1 METLL
6 CVVSAPEGEVAL
18 VGFAHRRDQDDKK
31 VMSLGGTRSSVY
43 STAWS
48 PKNLWLFC
56 GASYEGKL
64 LFGSVPADEVAVLLD
79 EI

>member
-1 METLL
+1 MATLL
-6 CVVSAPEGEVAL
+6 GVVCATEGEVVL
-18 VGFAHRRDQDDKK
+18 SLEFHRRQQEDKK

>member
-6 CVVSAPEGEVAL
+6 CIFVSVERKVRL
-18 VGFAHRRDQDDKK
+18 WDVCHCRQQDDKK

-48 PKNLWLFC
+48 SKNLWLYC

-64 LFGSVPADEVAVLLD
+64 LFGSVPADEVAILLD

>member
-6 CVVSAPEGEVAL
+6 SFVRATEREVGL
-18 VGFAHRRDQDDKK
+18 WKEMHGRQQEDKK

-48 PKNLWLFC
+48 HKNLWLFC

-64 LFGSVPADEVAVLLD
+64 LFGSVPAEEVAVLLD

>member
-1 METLL
+1 
-6 CVVSAPEGEVAL
+6 
-18 VGFAHRRDQDDKK
+18 
-31 VMSLGGTRSSVY
+31 MSLGGTRSSVY

-56 GASYEGKL
+56 GASYEGEL

>member
-6 CVVSAPEGEVAL
+6 SFVRATEREVGL
-18 VGFAHRRDQDDKK
+18 WEEMHGRQQEDKK

-64 LFGSVPADEVAVLLD
+64 LFGSVLPKRLAVLLD

>member
-6 CVVSAPEGEVAL
+6 GFVRATEREVGL
-18 VGFAHRRDQDDKK
+18 WKDMHGRQQEDKK
-31 VMSLGGTRSSVY
+31 VMSLGGPRSSVY

-48 PKNLWLFC
+48 PTNLWLFG

-64 LFGSVPADEVAVLLD
+64 LFGSVPAEEVAVLLD

>member
-1 METLL
+1 METVLGI
-6 CVVSAPEGEVAL
+6 VGAIEGEVAL
-18 VGFAHRRDQDDKK
+18 GCRFDHRQQEDKK